1 MYKRVLIP
9 VDGSE
14 MAEGVLPL
22 IEQIAGPLALEVI
35 LLSVVEPTPV
45 VDELARR
52 RDAARVYLAD
62 LATELR
68 AKGIRVEKTDRCGDP
83 VEQILDT
90 ARADGADLIAM
101 TTHGR
106 TGPARL
112 LFGSVAEGVLRQA
125 DVPVVLMRQPVT
137 RD

>member
-1 MYKRVLIP
+1 VLIP